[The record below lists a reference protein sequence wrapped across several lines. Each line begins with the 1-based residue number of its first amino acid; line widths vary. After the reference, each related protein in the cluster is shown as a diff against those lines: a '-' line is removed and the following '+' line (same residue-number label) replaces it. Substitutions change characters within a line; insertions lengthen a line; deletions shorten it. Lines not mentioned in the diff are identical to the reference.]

1 MSQRE
6 SIAQDFV
13 NVLKRQNAFRLGT
26 VTRDPGINIKDLAA
40 TAFPAVVVETGNEA
54 RTSITQGGSS
64 AIRESAM
71 EVKITVT
78 LNSNLNADTQRNLL
92 IESIEEILELD
103 PERGGVAL
111 DTQLISVT
119 TIDIERPYI
128 AIELVFEVK
137 YLYRKGNS

>member
-6 SIAQDFV
+6 SIAQDIV
-13 NVLKRQNAFRLGT
+13 NVLKRQQTFRLGT

-54 RTSITQGGSS
+54 RTSITQGGSN

-78 LNSNLNADTQRNLL
+78 LNSTLNADTQRNLL
-92 IESIEEILELD
+92 IENIEEILELD

-119 TIDIERPYI
+119 TVDVERPYI